1 MAELASFRKSEKLD
15 IKLLNNCT
23 YNRDI
28 KYICV
33 YVYIYLKVR
42 VTVIK
47 HYYIKGCQWIT
58 ISKNGLNV
66 AF

>member
-1 MAELASFRKSEKLD
+1 MAEQACFRKSEKLD
-15 IKLLNNCT
+15 IKLLIIALIIEIST
-23 YNRDI
+23 T
-28 KYICV
+28 
-33 YVYIYLKVR
+33 YVYKYMKVR
-42 VTVIK
+42 VTIIK